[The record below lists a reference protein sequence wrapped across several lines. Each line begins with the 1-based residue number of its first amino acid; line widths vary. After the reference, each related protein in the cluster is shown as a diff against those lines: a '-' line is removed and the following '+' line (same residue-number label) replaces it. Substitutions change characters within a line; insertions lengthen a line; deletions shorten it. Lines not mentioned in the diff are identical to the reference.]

1 MTTTPAQAYRQALVR
16 WTDGVRRLAWLVVAA
31 SVLLSAAAV
40 VYLAENIRI
49 NTDTSDMLSADLAF
63 RRHSAELNKAFP
75 QFSDNLIVVID
86 GDSPDLSDDAARALA
101 ERLRRQPKL
110 FGRVDDPAGSDFLRR
125 NGLLYLDLDDL
136 YELSDRLAEA
146 QPFLGALWR
155 DPSLVGLFR
164 MLDLAI
170 DEFLKDPAEAPFE
183 LMTVLDALADVAE
196 AQKAGKFSQLSWQT
210 LMTGAVAPEDEV
222 SANRRVLV
230 LQPALDFKSLS
241 PAAKAMK
248 GVRAAVRDLGL
259 TRENGVRVRLTGSA
273 ALAHEELQSV
283 EKGMGVAGAVSLFL
297 VVVLLLIG
305 FRSLRLAAAALA
317 TLLMGLIWTAA
328 FAILALGALNLISVA
343 FAVLFIGL
351 SVDFGIHYGLRY
363 KEGMDRDGDHA
374 RALSE
379 AAEQVGGALTLCALS
394 AAIAFY
400 SFLPTDYLGLAELGL
415 IAGTGMFIAFFANI
429 TVLPALLTVMP
440 RGRGFRKGGAGG
452 GGMIPVK
459 PVFQSF
465 IRFNSR
471 AVCFSALAV
480 GVAAAFVVPKVMFDF
495 DPLNLKDPKTESVA
509 TIFDLMENNRT
520 SPYSITVLTRNLDA
534 AQALAGKMN
543 ALSEVDGTATL
554 ADYVPADQP
563 EKLDLIA
570 TMGLFLMPSFASAG
584 TDAPPSME
592 DRRAALGQIRGRLG
606 KLSALQGA
614 AGEAKAAGRLSRAL
628 AALFGDG
635 PANEAGLKELETR
648 LLAALP
654 GRLDALNL
662 SLTAEPVDLNN
673 LPPDMAANQVAAD
686 GRARLE
692 VYPKEDLRD
701 REALRR
707 FVQSVRGVA
716 DNAIGSSV
724 VILEAGNAV
733 VAAFWQAGII
743 SVTLISLLLMA
754 VLKRWLDMV
763 LVFAPLTLAALLTVA
778 ASVIFDIP
786 FNFAN
791 IIVLP
796 LLFGLGVASGIH
808 LVLRQR
814 EEKSV
819 SGVLET
825 STPRAVVFS
834 ALTTI
839 GSFGSIALSS
849 HPGTASMGLLL
860 TISIALTLGCTL
872 VVLPALMVAAG
883 NRMAVD
889 QRE

>member
-1 MTTTPAQAYRQALVR
+1 MR

-31 SVLLSAAAV
+31 SVLLSAVAA

-49 NTDTSDMLSADLAF
+49 NTDTGDMLSADLAF

-101 ERLRRQPKL
+101 DQLRQQPKL
-110 FGRVDDPAGSDFLRR
+110 FGRVDDPAGNEFLRR
-125 NGLLYLDLDDL
+125 NGLLYLELDDL
-136 YELSDRLAEA
+136 YDLSDRLAEA

-183 LMTVLDALADVAE
+183 LMTVLAALADVAE
-196 AQKAGKFSQLSWQT
+196 AQKAGEFRQLSWQT
-210 LMTGAVAPEDEV
+210 LMSGAVAPEDEIL
-222 SANRRVLV
+222 ANRRVLV
-230 LQPALDFKSLS
+230 LQPALDFKSLR
-241 PAAKAMK
+241 PAAKAMA
-248 GVRAAVRDLGL
+248 GVRAAARDLGL
-259 TRENGVRVRLTGSA
+259 TRETGVQVRLTGSA

-283 EKGMGVAGAVSLFL
+283 EKGMGVAGGVSLFL

-305 FRSLRLAAAALA
+305 FRSLRLAVAALV

-440 RGRGFRKGGAGG
+440 RARGLHKRGG
-452 GGMIPVK
+452 GRMIPVR

-465 IRFNSR
+465 IRFNSA
-471 AVCFSALAV
+471 AVCWSALAV
-480 GVAAAFVVPKVMFDF
+480 GVAAAFVVPKAMFDF
-495 DPLNLKDPKTESVA
+495 DPLNLKNPKTESVA
-509 TIFDLMENNRT
+509 TIFDLMENNHT

-534 AQALAGKMN
+534 AQALAGQMN

-554 ADYVPADQP
+554 ADYVPTDQP
-563 EKLDLIA
+563 EKLEVIA
-570 TMGLFLMPSFASAG
+570 TMGLFLMPAFASAE
-584 TDAPPSME
+584 TNAPPSME
-592 DRRAALGQIRGRLG
+592 DRRAALGQIQGRLG
-606 KLSALQGA
+606 ELSALQGA
-614 AGEAKAAGRLSRAL
+614 VGEAKAARRLSRAL

-635 PANEAGLKELETR
+635 PAKEAGLKELETR

-654 GRLDALNL
+654 GRLEALNL
-662 SLTAEPVDLNN
+662 SLTAEPVRLEN
-673 LPPDMAANQVAAD
+673 LPRDIAANQVAAD

-692 VYPKEDLRD
+692 VFPKEDLRD
-701 REALRR
+701 REALTR
-707 FVQSVRGVA
+707 FVQSVKGVA
-716 DNAIGSSV
+716 ANAIGSSV

-743 SVTLISLLLMA
+743 SVALISVLLLA
-754 VLKRWLDMV
+754 VLNRWLDMV

-808 LVLRQR
+808 LMLRQR
-814 EEKSV
+814 EENSV

-849 HPGTASMGLLL
+849 HPGMASMGLLL
-860 TISIALTLGCTL
+860 TISISLTLGCTL
-872 VVLPALMVAAG
+872 VVLPALMGLAG
-883 NRMAVD
+883 TARAD
-889 QRE
+889 DTARSY

>member
-1 MTTTPAQAYRQALVR
+1 MTTTPAQAYRKALVC

-31 SVLLSAAAV
+31 SVLLSAAAA

-49 NTDTSDMLSADLAF
+49 NTDTGDMLSADLAF
-63 RRHSAELNKAFP
+63 RRHSAELDKAFP

-110 FGRVDDPAGSDFLRR
+110 FGRVDDPAGNDFLRR
-125 NGLLYLDLDDL
+125 NGLLYLELDDL

-146 QPFLGALWR
+146 QPFLGTLWR

-222 SANRRVLV
+222 LANRRVLV
-230 LQPALDFKSLS
+230 LQPALDFKSFQ

-248 GVRAAVRDLGL
+248 GVRAAARDLGL
-259 TRENGVRVRLTGSA
+259 TRENGVLVRLTGSA

-283 EKGMGVAGAVSLFL
+283 EKGMGVAGGVSLFL

-305 FRSLRLAAAALA
+305 FRSLRLAAAALV

-440 RGRGFRKGGAGG
+440 RKRGFRKGGS

-459 PVFQSF
+459 PLFQSF

-471 AVCFSALAV
+471 AVCWSALAV
-480 GVAAAFVVPKVMFDF
+480 GIAAAFVAPKAMFDF
-495 DPLNLKDPKTESVA
+495 DPLNLKNPKTESVA

-584 TDAPPSME
+584 TGAPPSME

-606 KLSALQGA
+606 KLSALQGT
-614 AGEAKAAGRLSRAL
+614 AGEAKAARRLSRAL

-635 PANEAGLKELETR
+635 PAKESGLKELETR

-692 VYPKEDLRD
+692 VFPKEDLRD
-701 REALRR
+701 REALTR
-707 FVQSVRGVA
+707 FVQSVKGVA

-743 SVTLISLLLMA
+743 SVTLISVLLMA

-814 EEKSV
+814 EENSV

-860 TISIALTLGCTL
+860 TISITLTLGCTL
-872 VVLPALMVAAG
+872 VVLPALMAAAG
-883 NRMAVD
+883 NRMAVN

>member
-1 MTTTPAQAYRQALVR
+1 MTTTPTQAYRQALVR

-31 SVLLSAAAV
+31 SVLLSAVAA

-49 NTDTSDMLSADLAF
+49 NTDTGDMLSADLAF

-101 ERLRRQPKL
+101 DQLRQQPKL
-110 FGRVDDPAGSDFLRR
+110 FGRVDDPAGNEFLRR
-125 NGLLYLDLDDL
+125 NGLLYLELDDL
-136 YELSDRLAEA
+136 YDLSDRLAEA

-183 LMTVLDALADVAE
+183 LMTVLAALADVAE
-196 AQKAGKFSQLSWQT
+196 AQKAGEFRQLSWQT
-210 LMTGAVAPEDEV
+210 LMSGAVAPEDEIL
-222 SANRRVLV
+222 ANRRVLV
-230 LQPALDFKSLS
+230 LQPALDFKSLR
-241 PAAKAMK
+241 PAAKAMA
-248 GVRAAVRDLGL
+248 GVRAAARDLGL
-259 TRENGVRVRLTGSA
+259 TRETGVQVRLTGSA

-283 EKGMGVAGAVSLFL
+283 EKGMGVAGGVSLFL

-305 FRSLRLAAAALA
+305 FRSLRLAVAALV

-440 RGRGFRKGGAGG
+440 RARGLHKRGG
-452 GGMIPVK
+452 GRMIPVR

-465 IRFNSR
+465 IRFNSA
-471 AVCFSALAV
+471 AVCWSALAV
-480 GVAAAFVVPKVMFDF
+480 GVAAAFVVPKAMFDF
-495 DPLNLKDPKTESVA
+495 DPLNLKNPKTESVA
-509 TIFDLMENNRT
+509 TIFDLMENNHT

-534 AQALAGKMN
+534 AQALAGQMN

-554 ADYVPADQP
+554 ADYVPTDQP
-563 EKLDLIA
+563 EKLEVIA
-570 TMGLFLMPSFASAG
+570 TMGLFLMPAFASAE
-584 TDAPPSME
+584 TNAPPSME
-592 DRRAALGQIRGRLG
+592 DRRAALGQIQGRLG
-606 KLSALQGA
+606 ELSALQGA
-614 AGEAKAAGRLSRAL
+614 VGEAKAARRLSRAL

-635 PANEAGLKELETR
+635 PAKEAGLKELETR

-654 GRLDALNL
+654 GRLEALNL
-662 SLTAEPVDLNN
+662 SLTAEPVRLEN
-673 LPPDMAANQVAAD
+673 LPRDIAANQVAAD

-692 VYPKEDLRD
+692 GFPKEDLRD
-701 REALRR
+701 REALTR
-707 FVQSVRGVA
+707 FVQSVKGVA
-716 DNAIGSSV
+716 ANAIGSSV

-743 SVTLISLLLMA
+743 SVALISVLLLA
-754 VLKRWLDMV
+754 VLNRWLDMV

-808 LVLRQR
+808 LMLRQR
-814 EEKSV
+814 EENSV

-849 HPGTASMGLLL
+849 HPGMASMGLLL
-860 TISIALTLGCTL
+860 TISISLTLGCTL
-872 VVLPALMVAAG
+872 VVLPALMGLAG
-883 NRMAVD
+883 TARAD
-889 QRE
+889 DTARSY

>member
-1 MTTTPAQAYRQALVR
+1 VR

-31 SVLLSAAAV
+31 SVLLSAVAA

-49 NTDTSDMLSADLAF
+49 NTDTGDMLSADLAF

-101 ERLRRQPKL
+101 DQLRQQPKL
-110 FGRVDDPAGSDFLRR
+110 FGRVDDPAGNEFLRR
-125 NGLLYLDLDDL
+125 NGLLYLELDDL
-136 YELSDRLAEA
+136 YDLSDRLAEA

-183 LMTVLDALADVAE
+183 LMTVLAALADVAE
-196 AQKAGKFSQLSWQT
+196 AQKAGEFRQLSWQT
-210 LMTGAVAPEDEV
+210 LMSGAVAPEDEIL
-222 SANRRVLV
+222 ANRRVLV
-230 LQPALDFKSLS
+230 LQPALDFKSLR
-241 PAAKAMK
+241 PAAKAMA
-248 GVRAAVRDLGL
+248 GVRAAARDLGL
-259 TRENGVRVRLTGSA
+259 TRETGVQVRLTGSA

-283 EKGMGVAGAVSLFL
+283 EKGMGVAGGVSLFL

-305 FRSLRLAAAALA
+305 FRSLRLAVAALV

-440 RGRGFRKGGAGG
+440 RARGLHKRGG
-452 GGMIPVK
+452 GRMIPVR

-465 IRFNSR
+465 IRFNSA
-471 AVCFSALAV
+471 AVCWSALAV
-480 GVAAAFVVPKVMFDF
+480 GVAAAFVVPKAMFDF
-495 DPLNLKDPKTESVA
+495 DPLNLKNPKTESVA
-509 TIFDLMENNRT
+509 TIFDLMENNHT

-534 AQALAGKMN
+534 AQALAGQMN

-554 ADYVPADQP
+554 ADYVPTDQP
-563 EKLDLIA
+563 EKLEVIA
-570 TMGLFLMPSFASAG
+570 TMGLFLMPAFASAE
-584 TDAPPSME
+584 TNAPPSME
-592 DRRAALGQIRGRLG
+592 DRRAALGQIQGRLG
-606 KLSALQGA
+606 ELSALQGA
-614 AGEAKAAGRLSRAL
+614 VGEAKAARRLSRAL

-635 PANEAGLKELETR
+635 PAKEAGLKELETR

-654 GRLDALNL
+654 GRLEALNL
-662 SLTAEPVDLNN
+662 SLTAEPVRLEN
-673 LPPDMAANQVAAD
+673 LPRDIAANQVAAD

-692 VYPKEDLRD
+692 VFPKEDLRD
-701 REALRR
+701 REALTR
-707 FVQSVRGVA
+707 FVQSVKGVA
-716 DNAIGSSV
+716 ANAIGSSV

-743 SVTLISLLLMA
+743 SVALISVLLLA
-754 VLKRWLDMV
+754 VLNRWLDMV

-808 LVLRQR
+808 LMLRQR
-814 EEKSV
+814 EENSV

-849 HPGTASMGLLL
+849 HPGMASMGLLL
-860 TISIALTLGCTL
+860 TISISLTLGCTL
-872 VVLPALMVAAG
+872 VVLPALMGLAG
-883 NRMAVD
+883 TARAD
-889 QRE
+889 DTARSY

>member
-1 MTTTPAQAYRQALVR
+1 VR

-31 SVLLSAAAV
+31 SVLLSAAAA

-49 NTDTSDMLSADLAF
+49 NTDTGDMLSADLAF
-63 RRHSAELNKAFP
+63 RRHSAELDKAFP

-110 FGRVDDPAGSDFLRR
+110 FGRVDDPAGNDFLRR
-125 NGLLYLDLDDL
+125 NGLLYLELDDL

-170 DEFLKDPAEAPFE
+170 DELLKDPAEAPFE

-196 AQKAGKFSQLSWQT
+196 AQKTGTFSQLSWQT

-222 SANRRVLV
+222 LANRRILV
-230 LQPALDFKSLS
+230 LQPALDFKSLQ
-241 PAAKAMK
+241 PAAKAMA
-248 GVRAAVRDLGL
+248 GVRAAARDLGL
-259 TRENGVRVRLTGSA
+259 TRENGVLVRLTGSA

-283 EKGMGVAGAVSLFL
+283 EKGMGVAAGVSLFL

-305 FRSLRLAAAALA
+305 FRSLRLAAAALV

-374 RALSE
+374 RALFE
-379 AAEQVGGALTLCALS
+379 AAKQVGEALTLCALS

-440 RGRGFRKGGAGG
+440 LKRGFRKGGG

-459 PVFQSF
+459 PVFLSF
-465 IRFNSR
+465 VRFNSR
-471 AVCFSALAV
+471 AVCWSALAV
-480 GVAAAFVVPKVMFDF
+480 GVAAAFVAPKAMFDF
-495 DPLNLKDPKTESVA
+495 DPLNLKDSKTESVA

-520 SPYSITVLTRNLDA
+520 SPYSITVLTPNLDA

-543 ALSEVDGTATL
+543 ALSEVDGTTTL
-554 ADYVPADQP
+554 ADYVPADQL

-570 TMGLFLMPSFASAG
+570 TMGLFLVPSFAAAG
-584 TDAPPSME
+584 TNAPPSME
-592 DRRAALGQIRGRLG
+592 DRRAALSQIRGRLE

-614 AGEAKAAGRLSRAL
+614 AGEAQAAGRLFRAL
-628 AALFGDG
+628 VALFGDG

-654 GRLDALNL
+654 GRLNALNL

-673 LPPDMAANQVAAD
+673 LPPEMAANQVAAD

-692 VYPKEDLRD
+692 VFPKEDLRD
-701 REALRR
+701 HEALTR
-707 FVQSVRGVA
+707 FVQSVKGVA

-743 SVTLISLLLMA
+743 SVTLISVLLMA

-814 EEKSV
+814 EESSV

-839 GSFGSIALSS
+839 GSFASIALSS
-849 HPGTASMGLLL
+849 HPGTAGMGLLL
-860 TISIALTLGCTL
+860 TISITLTLGCTL
-872 VVLPALMVAAG
+872 VVLPALMVTAG
-883 NRMAVD
+883 NRMTVN

>member
-1 MTTTPAQAYRQALVR
+1 VR

-31 SVLLSAAAV
+31 SVLLSAVAA

-49 NTDTSDMLSADLAF
+49 NTDTGDMLSADLAF

-101 ERLRRQPKL
+101 DQLRQQPKL
-110 FGRVDDPAGSDFLRR
+110 FGRVDDPAGNEFLRR
-125 NGLLYLDLDDL
+125 NGLLYLELDDL
-136 YELSDRLAEA
+136 YDLSDRLAEA

-183 LMTVLDALADVAE
+183 LMTVLAALADVAE
-196 AQKAGKFSQLSWQT
+196 AQKAGEFRQLSWQT
-210 LMTGAVAPEDEV
+210 LMSGAVAPEDEIL
-222 SANRRVLV
+222 ANRRVLV
-230 LQPALDFKSLS
+230 LQPALDFKSLR
-241 PAAKAMK
+241 PAAKAMA
-248 GVRAAVRDLGL
+248 GVRAAARDLGL
-259 TRENGVRVRLTGSA
+259 TREAGVQVRLTGSA

-283 EKGMGVAGAVSLFL
+283 EKGMGVAGGVSLFL

-305 FRSLRLAAAALA
+305 FRSLRLAVAALV

-440 RGRGFRKGGAGG
+440 RARGLHKRGG
-452 GGMIPVK
+452 GRMIPVR

-465 IRFNSR
+465 IRFNSA
-471 AVCFSALAV
+471 AVCWSALAV
-480 GVAAAFVVPKVMFDF
+480 GVAAAFVVPKAMFDF
-495 DPLNLKDPKTESVA
+495 DPLNLKNPKTESVA
-509 TIFDLMENNRT
+509 TIFDLMENNHT

-534 AQALAGKMN
+534 AQALAGQMN

-554 ADYVPADQP
+554 ADYVPTDQP
-563 EKLDLIA
+563 EKLEVIA
-570 TMGLFLMPSFASAG
+570 TMGLFLMPAFASAE
-584 TDAPPSME
+584 TNAPPSME
-592 DRRAALGQIRGRLG
+592 DRRAALGQIQGRLG
-606 KLSALQGA
+606 ELSALQGA
-614 AGEAKAAGRLSRAL
+614 VGEAKAARRLSRAL

-635 PANEAGLKELETR
+635 PAKEAGLKELETR

-654 GRLDALNL
+654 GRLEALNL
-662 SLTAEPVDLNN
+662 SLTAEPVRLEN
-673 LPPDMAANQVAAD
+673 LPRDIAANQVAAD

-692 VYPKEDLRD
+692 VFPKEDLRD
-701 REALRR
+701 REALTR
-707 FVQSVRGVA
+707 FVQSVKGVA
-716 DNAIGSSV
+716 ANAIGSSV

-743 SVTLISLLLMA
+743 SVALISVLLLA
-754 VLKRWLDMV
+754 VLNRWLDMV

-808 LVLRQR
+808 LMLRQR
-814 EEKSV
+814 EENSV

-849 HPGTASMGLLL
+849 HPGMASMGLLL
-860 TISIALTLGCTL
+860 TISISLTLGCTL
-872 VVLPALMVAAG
+872 VVLPALMGLAG
-883 NRMAVD
+883 TARAD
-889 QRE
+889 DTARSY

>member
-31 SVLLSAAAV
+31 SVLLSAAAA

-49 NTDTSDMLSADLAF
+49 NTDTGDMLSPDLAF
-63 RRHSAELNKAFP
+63 RRHSAELDKAFP

-110 FGRVDDPAGSDFLRR
+110 FGRVDDPAGNDFLRR
-125 NGLLYLDLDDL
+125 NGLLYLELDDL

-222 SANRRVLV
+222 LANRRILV
-230 LQPALDFKSLS
+230 LQPALDFKSLQ
-241 PAAKAMK
+241 PAAKAMA
-248 GVRAAVRDLGL
+248 GVRAAARDLGL
-259 TRENGVRVRLTGSA
+259 TRENGVLVRLTGSA
-273 ALAHEELQSV
+273 ALADEELQSV
-283 EKGMGVAGAVSLFL
+283 EKGIGVAAGVSLFL

-305 FRSLRLAAAALA
+305 YRSLRLAAAALV

-379 AAEQVGGALTLCALS
+379 AAKQVGGALTLCALS

-440 RGRGFRKGGAGG
+440 RKRGFRKGGG

-471 AVCFSALAV
+471 AVCWSALAV
-480 GVAAAFVVPKVMFDF
+480 GVAAAFVAPKAMFDF

-520 SPYSITVLTRNLDA
+520 SPYSITVLTPNLDA

-543 ALSEVDGTATL
+543 ALSEVDGTTTL

-570 TMGLFLMPSFASAG
+570 TMGLFLMPSFAAAG

-614 AGEAKAAGRLSRAL
+614 VGEAQAAGRLSRAL
-628 AALFGDG
+628 VALFGDG

-692 VYPKEDLRD
+692 VFPKEDLRD
-701 REALRR
+701 HEALTR
-707 FVQSVRGVA
+707 FVQSVKGVA

-743 SVTLISLLLMA
+743 SVTLISVLLMA

-814 EEKSV
+814 EENSV

-839 GSFGSIALSS
+839 GSFASIALSS

-860 TISIALTLGCTL
+860 TISITLTLGCTL

-883 NRMAVD
+883 NRMTVN

>member
-1 MTTTPAQAYRQALVR
+1 MTTTPTQAYRQALVR

-31 SVLLSAAAV
+31 SVLLSAVAA

-49 NTDTSDMLSADLAF
+49 NTDTGDMLSADLAF

-101 ERLRRQPKL
+101 DQLRQQPKL
-110 FGRVDDPAGSDFLRR
+110 FGRVDDPAGNEFLRR
-125 NGLLYLDLDDL
+125 NGLLYLELDDL
-136 YELSDRLAEA
+136 YDLSDRLAEA

-183 LMTVLDALADVAE
+183 LMTVLAALADVAE
-196 AQKAGKFSQLSWQT
+196 AQKAGEFRQLSWQT
-210 LMTGAVAPEDEV
+210 LMSGAVAPEDEIL
-222 SANRRVLV
+222 ANRRVLV
-230 LQPALDFKSLS
+230 LQPALDFKSLR
-241 PAAKAMK
+241 PAAKAMA
-248 GVRAAVRDLGL
+248 GVRAAARDLGL
-259 TRENGVRVRLTGSA
+259 TRETGVQVRLTGSA

-283 EKGMGVAGAVSLFL
+283 EKGMGVAGGVSLFL

-305 FRSLRLAAAALA
+305 FRSLRLAVAALV

-440 RGRGFRKGGAGG
+440 RARGLHKRGG
-452 GGMIPVK
+452 GRMIPVR

-465 IRFNSR
+465 IRFNSA
-471 AVCFSALAV
+471 AVCWSALAV
-480 GVAAAFVVPKVMFDF
+480 GVAAAFVVPKAMFDF
-495 DPLNLKDPKTESVA
+495 DPLNLKNPKTESVA
-509 TIFDLMENNRT
+509 TIFDLMENNHT

-534 AQALAGKMN
+534 AQALAGQMN

-554 ADYVPADQP
+554 ADYVPTDQP
-563 EKLDLIA
+563 EKLEVIA
-570 TMGLFLMPSFASAG
+570 TMGLFLMPAFASAE
-584 TDAPPSME
+584 TNAPPSME
-592 DRRAALGQIRGRLG
+592 DRRAALGQIQGRLG
-606 KLSALQGA
+606 ELSALQGA
-614 AGEAKAAGRLSRAL
+614 VGEAKAARRLSRAL

-635 PANEAGLKELETR
+635 PAKEAGLKELETR

-654 GRLDALNL
+654 GRLEALNL
-662 SLTAEPVDLNN
+662 SLTAEPVRLEN
-673 LPPDMAANQVAAD
+673 LPRDIAANQVAAD

-692 VYPKEDLRD
+692 VFPKEDLRD
-701 REALRR
+701 REALTR
-707 FVQSVRGVA
+707 FVQSVKGVA
-716 DNAIGSSV
+716 ANAIGSSV

-743 SVTLISLLLMA
+743 SVALISVLLLA
-754 VLKRWLDMV
+754 VLNRWLDMV

-808 LVLRQR
+808 LMLRQR
-814 EEKSV
+814 EENSV

-849 HPGTASMGLLL
+849 HPGMASMGLLL
-860 TISIALTLGCTL
+860 TISISLTLGCTL
-872 VVLPALMVAAG
+872 VVLPALMGLAG
-883 NRMAVD
+883 TARAD
-889 QRE
+889 DTARSY